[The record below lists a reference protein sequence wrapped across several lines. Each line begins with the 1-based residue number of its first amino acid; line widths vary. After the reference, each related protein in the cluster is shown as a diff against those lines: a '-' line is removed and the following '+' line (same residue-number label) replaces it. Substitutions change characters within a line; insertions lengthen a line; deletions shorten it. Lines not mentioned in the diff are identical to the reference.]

1 MEEMGET
8 RSMSGQIPSD
18 ADEVRLRG
26 GDGARPASDGLW
38 GGTDP
43 GTRST
48 GPQGK
53 EHGSMATAQ
62 DQSMPVKFC
71 ILLPRTDYP
80 RLAQS
85 CMRIESYRTTTA
97 EHDFMSRQ
105 INYDSISVAQSDKT
119 VLKDR
124 RGPCSRLV
132 QPALNRTGAS
142 SSRPADGNGQT
153 ERGRRHRWSLFTV

>member
-1 MEEMGET
+1 MRSDCGEE
-8 RSMSGQIPSD
+8 
-18 ADEVRLRG
+18 
-26 GDGARPASDGLW
+26 
-38 GGTDP
+38 
-43 GTRST
+43 T
-48 GPQGK
+48 GPDRHLMACGVEQIRGQDLHVHRAK
-53 EHGSMATAQ
+53 NTAQWLHGFMSRHATIKTAQ

-85 CMRIESYRTTTA
+85 CMRIESYSTTTA